1 MSFAQLLLDKE
12 RMAHIAAGESKH
24 VARAAK
30 GRDKRPVTIAAAAA
44 IILGFTVVSAYLAGT
59 PDTVDASIV
68 AMADSGDRSTT
79 VINAQSMDDA
89 EMTDWVQPDWQASGL
104 IPVEAK
110 IMRHGDADVLV
121 ASLLVGL
128 EPVVIIE
135 KRGRLAAVVVQRA
148 PRIAVNDINV
158 YVVNSA
164 PLQVL
169 WQSGSVV
176 VAATCTCAIDT
187 LATAIAAFPRLP
199 NPASPTRLVLAS
211 ACFAPPS
218 PATEHPQ
225 KIGIPC
231 LTIPSP
237 RPRTSLPRSPNHLAR
252 RPSSPRPQ
260 TPRRPTL
267 SPRLEMTSPRRTSPP
282 PRVRAVA
289 ASRTSWGR
297 SGRCHRRRR
306 AHPWRTRRVRR
317 GVRVRPGEQF

>member
-1 MSFAQLLLDKE
+1 MTDKHLGDRIHELLDGRLSRDDAHAAMAHLENCEQCNTRWQQLRADREALNSSPAGIDMSFAQLLLDKD
-12 RMAHIAAGESKH
+12 RMAQIAASESKH

-89 EMTDWVQPDWQASGL
+89 EMTDWVQPDWQDSGL

-110 IMRHGDADVLV
+110 ILRHGDADVLV

-148 PRIAVNDINV
+148 PRIVVNDIDI

-187 LATAIAAFPRLP
+187 LATAIAAFP
-199 NPASPTRLVLAS
+199 PAAEPGIAD
-211 ACFAPPS
+211 
-218 PATEHPQ
+218 Q
-225 KIGIPC
+225 IGAGLGVFGAA
-231 LTIPSP
+231 LTG
-237 RPRTSLPRSPNHLAR
+237 H
-252 RPSSPRPQ
+252 
-260 TPRRPTL
+260 
-267 SPRLEMTSPRRTSPP
+267 
-282 PRVRAVA
+282 
-289 ASRTSWGR
+289 
-297 SGRCHRRRR
+297 
-306 AHPWRTRRVRR
+306 
-317 GVRVRPGEQF
+317 